1 MLVSAPALL
10 HALSLKPGSVD
21 GAKVK
26 PYLELGEASM
36 VPDAIINPL
45 VLERLQQYPNS
56 DDKSVKKAL
65 KKWRDL
71 SPQLF
76 KHYAHCMH
84 VCDASGEMRAV
95 VEQLAPC
102 FLIKA

>member
-1 MLVSAPALL
+1 MSAGGA
-10 HALSLKPGSVD
+10 D
-21 GAKVK
+21 GAEEVVRRAMR
-26 PYLELGEASM
+26 LTTDAR
-36 VPDAIINPL
+36 PDEGRECSAVTAIQA
-45 VLERLQQYPNS
+45 RLQHYPNS

>member
-1 MLVSAPALL
+1 MVRDLGGGSRAGGEKRWLVFQTTS
-10 HALSLKPGSVD
+10 
-21 GAKVK
+21 
-26 PYLELGEASM
+26 EGEGRE
-36 VPDAIINPL
+36 VQDAWQ
-45 VLERLQQYPNS
+45 R
-56 DDKSVKKAL
+56 AL